1 MIKLII
7 AMIVGISLE
16 RSQLVKAL
24 SDSLIEYGQNDPI
37 GAGFMGLIALLVLL
51 VLTLGRNVVSN

>member
-24 SDSLIEYGQNDPI
+24 SDSTIEYGQTDPI
-37 GAGFMGLIALLVLL
+37 GAGFGWLVGLLFLL
-51 VLTLGRNVVSN
+51 VLTLGRNVLSD